1 MRVGAHY
8 LGNGKCEFIVWAPFL
23 EEVAVKVAS
32 PREQIIPMKKDEM
45 GYWRTTADDV
55 FPGALYFYRF
65 NGTVE
70 RPDPASNFQPQ
81 GVRGPSEVIDHST
94 FKWGDEKW
102 PIVPLEEMII
112 YELHVGTFTPE
123 GNFGAIISRLDNLR
137 DLGVNA
143 IEIMPVAQF
152 PGERNWGYDGV
163 YPFAVQNSY
172 GGPEGM
178 KRLVN
183 ECHKLGIAVILDVVY
198 NHFGPEG
205 NYLGDFAPYFTE
217 KYKTPWGR
225 AINFDDAYSDDV
237 RNYFIENALYWFRHY
252 HIDALRL
259 DAIHA
264 IFDMSAM
271 PFLRELVEK
280 VKEFSSQQKKKSYI
294 IAESDLNDMR
304 VISSGKLGGYEIDAQ
319 FCEDFHHSLHTLL
332 TGENVGYYIDFG
344 KIEHL
349 VKALRE
355 GFVYSWQYS
364 SYRKRRHGSSSK
376 DRPSNQFIVFS
387 QNHDQVGN
395 RMLGERLSKLVP
407 FEGLKLAA
415 GTVLLSPY
423 IPFLFMGEE
432 YGEESPFLYFVSH
445 SDPNLIAAVREGRKE
460 EFQAFQWQG
469 EPPDPQ
475 SPETFHQSKLRW
487 ERRNEGRHKALLRF
501 YRRMIQMRREISALS
516 NLDKNSLEV
525 SGSEEER
532 LIFLRR
538 WHNESQ
544 IFCVMNFNKKDMAF
558 RVNLPRGKWEKI
570 IDSSEKIWEGH
581 GSLMPKSIDHGQEL
595 TIRPLSFAVYKMRAS
610 T

>member
-1 MRVGAHY
+1 MRVGAYY

-23 EEVAVKVAS
+23 EEVAVKVVS
-32 PREQIIPMKKDEM
+32 PRGQIIPMKKDEM
-45 GYWRTTADDV
+45 GYWRTTTDDV
-55 FPGALYFYRF
+55 FPGALYFYRL

-102 PIVPLEEMII
+102 PSVPLEEMII
-112 YELHVGTFTPE
+112 YELHVSTFTPE
-123 GNFGAIISRLDNLR
+123 GTFGAIIPRLDNLR

-237 RNYFIENALYWFRHY
+237 RNFFVENALYWFRHY
-252 HIDALRL
+252 HIDVLRL

-264 IFDMSAM
+264 ILDMSAK

-280 VKEFSSQQKKKSYI
+280 VKEFSSQRKKKFYI
-294 IAESDLNDMR
+294 IAESDLNDVR
-304 VISSGKLGGYEIDAQ
+304 VIRSGKLGGYEIDAQ
-319 FCEDFHHSLHTLL
+319 FCEGFHHSLHTLL

-364 SYRKRRHGSSSK
+364 SYRKRHHGSSSK
-376 DRPSNQFIVFS
+376 DIPSNQFIVFS

-407 FEGLKLAA
+407 FEALKLAA

-423 IPFLFMGEE
+423 IPLLFMGEE

-445 SDPNLIAAVREGRKE
+445 SDPDLIDAVREGRKA
-460 EFQAFQWQG
+460 EFQAFQWRG

-475 SPETFHQSKLRW
+475 SLETFHQSKLNW
-487 ERRNEGRHKALLRF
+487 EKRKESEHKILLEF
-501 YRRMIQMRREISALS
+501 YQRLIQLRREIPALS
-516 NLDKNSLEV
+516 SLDKNSLEV
-525 SGSEEER
+525 SGMEVER

-538 WHNESQ
+538 WHNENQ
-544 IFCVMNFNKKDMAF
+544 IFCIMNFNKKDIVF
-558 RVNLPRGKWEKI
+558 RVNLPKGKWGKI
-570 IDSSEKIWEGH
+570 IDSSEEMWGGH
-581 GSLMPKSIDHGQEL
+581 GSLMPENLEQGQEL
-595 TIRPLSFAVYKMRAS
+595 TIRPRSFVLYEKMGD
-610 T
+610 